1 MAQYSQQDNLLVLGW
16 QVNPEAHPIYWLN
29 KDATVEI
36 QQDRDLARVSADLM
50 DSHTVIVAQSGSGK
64 SFFLGRLIEELLM
77 RTKCRCLI
85 FDPNGDFSRMDHINE
100 DVWQQRGYDL
110 VSGNGLLTHDTKNAF
125 VTSWGMIHKRV
136 RTRRPPGNSSIAER
150 LDVWWPGLSNDILAA
165 VFDDPI
171 RRSELYHCHE
181 FVKAISELQMVRHK
195 LGRQEGTLI
204 DRAEQIYNTWGDEK
218 NTTDDIEA
226 YLNQEFEIPQAGQVV
241 TIYPIPFVSW
251 SMHKD
256 PVKREQAMNQVKRR
270 AASALRYF
278 PKEIATF
285 YFGKAREYETTDI
298 IAKEPPKSSKELP
311 RLDIVD
317 LASLPDN
324 NTRYLVTNTIIAEES
339 ERARQNWWEIMV
351 ENMDDTR
358 VPVFV
363 VLEEAHNFIPEEPH
377 NRAQA
382 ALRDQFRTIAAEGRK
397 YGLFLILV
405 SQRPDKLD
413 HLILSECA
421 NKAIMRLDSRTIVQ
435 LVREKLGL
443 QDVDPYLLD
452 KTAQFKKGRVLI
464 TGQWTSRPEIFY
476 CAARRTL
483 QGGRDLQKKYW
494 ARPNLP
500 MPTSFVQADK

>member
-1 MAQYSQQDNLLVLGW
+1 
-16 QVNPEAHPIYWLN
+16 
-29 KDATVEI
+29 
-36 QQDRDLARVSADLM
+36 M

-64 SFFLGRLIEELLM
+64 SFFLGRLVEELLM

-85 FDPNGDFSRMDHINE
+85 FDPNGDFSRMDQINE
-100 DVWQQRGYDL
+100 DVWQESSYDL
-110 VSGNGLLTHDTKNAF
+110 RSGNALLSHDTKNAF
-125 VTSWGMIHKRV
+125 LSSWGGIQKRV
-136 RTRRPPGNSSIAER
+136 RTRRPLSNSSSIEQH
-150 LDVWWPGLSNDILAA
+150 LDIWWPGLSIDMLEE
-165 VFDDPI
+165 VFDDPMK
-171 RRSELYHCHE
+171 RSELYHCHS
-181 FVKAISELQMVRHK
+181 FVRAISELQMIRTK
-195 LGRQEGTLI
+195 LGRHEGTLI
-204 DRAEQIYNTWGDEK
+204 DRAEQIYNAGGDK
-218 NTTDDIEA
+218 NNTTDKIEA
-226 YLNQEFEIPQAGQVV
+226 FLNQEFEIPQAGQVV
-241 TIYPIPFVSW
+241 TTYPIPFVSW

-256 PVKREQAMNQVKRR
+256 PAKRKEAMEQVKRR

-278 PKEIATF
+278 TKEMARF
-285 YFGKAREYETTDI
+285 YFGKAREYEATDI
-298 IAKEPPKSSKELP
+298 IAKEPPKSSRDLP
-311 RLDIVD
+311 RLDILD
-317 LASLPDN
+317 LASLSDN
-324 NTRYLVTNTIIAEES
+324 NTRYLVTNTIIAEEW
-339 ERARQNWWEIMV
+339 ERARQNWWESMV

-363 VLEEAHNFIPEEPH
+363 VLEEAHNFIPEEPL

-443 QDVDPYLLD
+443 QDIDPYMLD
-452 KTAQFKKGRVLI
+452 RTIQFKKGRVLV

-494 ARPNLP
+494 ARPHS
-500 MPTSFVQADK
+500 PTPTNFV

>member
-1 MAQYSQQDNLLVLGW
+1 MALSEDNLLVLGW
-16 QVNPEAHPIYWLN
+16 QVNPEGHPIYWLN
-29 KDATVEI
+29 ENAKVGL
-36 QQDRDLARVSADLM
+36 QHNSDLLKVSADLM

-64 SFFLGRLIEELLM
+64 SFFLGRLIEELLI

-85 FDPNGDFSRMDHINE
+85 FDPNGDFSRMDQINE
-100 DVWQQRGYDL
+100 DVWQERNYDL
-110 VSGNGLLTHDTKNAF
+110 RSGNALLSHDTRNAF
-125 VTSWGMIHKRV
+125 LSSWGGIQKRV
-136 RTRRPPGNSSIAER
+136 RTRRPPGNGSINER
-150 LDVWWPGLSNDILAA
+150 LEVWWPGLSNDLLSE
-165 VFDDPI
+165 VFDDPMK
-171 RRSELYHCHE
+171 RSELYHCHE
-181 FVKAISELQMVRHK
+181 FVRAISELQMVRYK

-204 DRAEQIYNTWGDEK
+204 DRAEQIYNAWGGDKE
-218 NTTDDIEA
+218 NTTEDIEA

-256 PVKREQAMNQVKRR
+256 PFKRKEAMEQVKRR
-270 AASALRYF
+270 AASSLRYF
-278 PKEIATF
+278 TKEMARF
-285 YFGKAREYETTDI
+285 YFGRAREYEETAI
-298 IAKEPPKSSKELP
+298 IAKEPPKSSRELP

-324 NTRYLVTNTIIAEES
+324 NTRYLVTNSIIAEEW
-339 ERARQNWWEIMV
+339 ERARQNWWESMV

-363 VLEEAHNFIPEEPH
+363 VLEEAHNFVPEETR

-382 ALRDQFRTIAAEGRK
+382 ALKDQFRTIAAEGRK

-443 QDVDPYLLD
+443 QDIDPYMLD
-452 KTAQFKKGRVLI
+452 KTVQFKKGRVLI
-464 TGQWTSRPEIFY
+464 TGQWTPSPDVFY
-476 CAARRTL
+476 CAARRTV

-494 ARPNLP
+494 ARP
-500 MPTSFVQADK
+500 

>member
-1 MAQYSQQDNLLVLGW
+1 
-16 QVNPEAHPIYWLN
+16 
-29 KDATVEI
+29 
-36 QQDRDLARVSADLM
+36 M
-50 DSHTVIVAQSGSGK
+50 DQ
-64 SFFLGRLIEELLM
+64 
-77 RTKCRCLI
+77 
-85 FDPNGDFSRMDHINE
+85 INE
-100 DVWQQRGYDL
+100 DVWQERNYDL
-110 VSGNGLLTHDTKNAF
+110 RSGNALLSHDTKNAF
-125 VTSWGMIHKRV
+125 LSSWGGIQKRV
-136 RTRRPPGNSSIAER
+136 RTRRPPGKGSINER
-150 LDVWWPGLSNDILAA
+150 LEVWWPGLSNDLLAE
-165 VFDDPI
+165 VFDDPMK
-171 RRSELYHCHE
+171 RSELYHCHE
-181 FVKAISELQMVRHK
+181 FVKAISELQMVRYK

-204 DRAEQIYNTWGDEK
+204 DRAEQIYNAWGDKENK
-218 NTTDDIEA
+218 TEDIEA

-256 PVKREQAMNQVKRR
+256 PFKRKEVMEQVKRR
-270 AASALRYF
+270 AASSLRYF
-278 PKEIATF
+278 TKEMARF
-285 YFGKAREYETTDI
+285 YFGRAREYEETAI
-298 IAKEPPKSSKELP
+298 IAKGPPKSSRELP

-324 NTRYLVTNTIIAEES
+324 NTRYLVTNSIIAEEW
-339 ERARQNWWEIMV
+339 ERARQNWWESMV

-363 VLEEAHNFIPEEPH
+363 VLEEAHNFVPEETR

-382 ALRDQFRTIAAEGRK
+382 ALKDQFRTIAAEGRK

-443 QDVDPYLLD
+443 QDIDPYMLD
-452 KTAQFKKGRVLI
+452 KTVQFKKGRVLI
-464 TGQWTSRPEIFY
+464 TGQWTSRPDIFY
-476 CAARRTL
+476 CAARRTV

-494 ARPNLP
+494 ARP
-500 MPTSFVQADK
+500 

>member
-1 MAQYSQQDNLLVLGW
+1 MALNDDNNLVLGW
-16 QVNPEAHPIYWLN
+16 QVNTEGHPIYWLN
-29 KDATVEI
+29 ENVKVGL
-36 QQDRDLARVSADLM
+36 QHNSDLLRVSADVM

-64 SFFLGRLIEELLM
+64 SFFLGRLVEEVLM
-77 RTKCRCLI
+77 RTKCRCLM
-85 FDPNGDFSRMDHINE
+85 FDPNGDFSRMDQINE
-100 DVWQQRGYDL
+100 DVWQESRYDL
-110 VSGNGLLTHDTKNAF
+110 RSGNALLSHDTKNVF
-125 VTSWGMIHKRV
+125 LSSWERIQKRV
-136 RTRRPPGNSSIAER
+136 RTRRLLSSSSIEQH
-150 LDVWWPGLSNDILAA
+150 LDIWWPGLSIDMLQE
-165 VFDDPI
+165 VFDDPMK
-171 RRSELYHCHE
+171 RSELYHCHS
-181 FVKAISELQMVRHK
+181 FVRAISELQMIRTK
-195 LGRQEGTLI
+195 LGRQEGSLI
-204 DRAEQIYNTWGDEK
+204 DRAEQIYNAWGDK
-218 NTTDDIEA
+218 NYTSDKIEA
-226 YLNQEFEIPQAGQVV
+226 FLNQEFEISQAGQVV
-241 TIYPIPFVSW
+241 TTYPIPFVSW

-256 PVKREQAMNQVKRR
+256 PAKRSEAMEQVKRR

-278 PKEIATF
+278 TKEMARF
-285 YFGKAREYETTDI
+285 YFGKAREYEANDI
-298 IAKEPPKSSKELP
+298 IAKEPPKSSRDLP

-324 NTRYLVTNTIIAEES
+324 NTRYLVTNTIIAEEW
-339 ERARQNWWEIMV
+339 ERARQNWWESMV
-351 ENMDDTR
+351 ENIDDTR

-443 QDVDPYLLD
+443 QDIDPYMLD
-452 KTAQFKKGRVLI
+452 RTIQFKKGRVLV

-494 ARPNLP
+494 ARPYSP
-500 MPTSFVQADK
+500 TPTSIV

>member
-1 MAQYSQQDNLLVLGW
+1 
-16 QVNPEAHPIYWLN
+16 
-29 KDATVEI
+29 
-36 QQDRDLARVSADLM
+36 M
-50 DSHTVIVAQSGSGK
+50 DQ
-64 SFFLGRLIEELLM
+64 
-77 RTKCRCLI
+77 
-85 FDPNGDFSRMDHINE
+85 INE
-100 DVWQQRGYDL
+100 DVWQERSYDL
-110 VSGNGLLTHDTKNAF
+110 RSGSGLLSHDTKNAF
-125 VTSWGMIHKRV
+125 LSSWGGIQKQV
-136 RTRRPPGNSSIAER
+136 RTRRPPGNGSINER
-150 LDVWWPGLSNDILAA
+150 LDVWWPGLSNDLLAE
-165 VFDDPI
+165 VFDDPMK
-171 RRSELYHCHE
+171 RSELYHCHE
-181 FVKAISELQMVRHK
+181 FVKAISELQMIRYK

-204 DRAEQIYNTWGDEK
+204 DRAEQIYNTWGDKE
-218 NTTDDIEA
+218 NTTEDIEA
-226 YLNQEFEIPQAGQVV
+226 FLNQEFEIPQARQVV
-241 TIYPIPFVSW
+241 ATYPIPFVSW

-256 PVKREQAMNQVKRR
+256 PAKRKEAMEQVKRR

-278 PKEIATF
+278 TKEMARF
-285 YFGKAREYETTDI
+285 YFGKAREYEATDI
-298 IAKEPPKSSKELP
+298 IAKEPPKSSRDLP

-324 NTRYLVTNTIIAEES
+324 NTRYLVTNSIIAEEW
-339 ERARQNWWEIMV
+339 ERARQNWWESMV

-363 VLEEAHNFIPEEPH
+363 VLEEAHNFIPEEPR

-443 QDVDPYLLD
+443 QDIDPYMLD
-452 KTAQFKKGRVLI
+452 RTIQIKKGRVLI

-494 ARPNLP
+494 ARPYFP
-500 MPTSFVQADK
+500 

>member
-1 MAQYSQQDNLLVLGW
+1 MALNEDNLLVLGW
-16 QVNPEAHPIYWLN
+16 QVNPEGHPIYWLKEN
-29 KDATVEI
+29 AKVGL
-36 QQDRDLARVSADLM
+36 QHNSDLLKVSADLM

-64 SFFLGRLIEELLM
+64 SFFLGRLVEELLI

-85 FDPNGDFSRMDHINE
+85 FDPNGDFSRMDQINE
-100 DVWQQRGYDL
+100 DVWQERNYDL
-110 VSGNGLLTHDTKNAF
+110 RSGNALLSHDTKNAF
-125 VTSWGMIHKRV
+125 LSSWGGIQKRV
-136 RTRRPPGNSSIAER
+136 RTRRPPGNGSINER
-150 LDVWWPGLSNDILAA
+150 LEVWWPGLSNDLLAE
-165 VFDDPI
+165 VFDDPMK
-171 RRSELYHCHE
+171 RSELYHCHE
-181 FVKAISELQMVRHK
+181 FVKAISELQMVRYK

-204 DRAEQIYNTWGDEK
+204 DRAEQIYNAWGDKENK
-218 NTTDDIEA
+218 TEDIEA

-256 PVKREQAMNQVKRR
+256 PFKRKEVMEQVKRR
-270 AASALRYF
+270 AASSLRYF
-278 PKEIATF
+278 TKEMARF
-285 YFGKAREYETTDI
+285 YFGRAREYEETAI
-298 IAKEPPKSSKELP
+298 IAKDPPKSSSELP

-324 NTRYLVTNTIIAEES
+324 NTRYLVTNSIIAEEW
-339 ERARQNWWEIMV
+339 ERARQNWWESMV

-363 VLEEAHNFIPEEPH
+363 VLEEAHNFVPEETR

-382 ALRDQFRTIAAEGRK
+382 ALKDQFRTIAAEGRK

-443 QDVDPYLLD
+443 QDIDPYMLD
-452 KTAQFKKGRVLI
+452 KTVQFKKGRVLI
-464 TGQWTSRPEIFY
+464 TGQWTSRPDIFY
-476 CAARRTL
+476 CAARRTV

-494 ARPNLP
+494 ARP
-500 MPTSFVQADK
+500 

>member
-1 MAQYSQQDNLLVLGW
+1 MALKEDNHLVLGW
-16 QVNPEAHPIYWLN
+16 QVNTEGHPIYWLN
-29 KDATVEI
+29 ENVKVGL
-36 QQDRDLARVSADLM
+36 QHNSDLLRVSADVM

-64 SFFLGRLIEELLM
+64 SFFLGRLVEELLM

-85 FDPNGDFSRMDHINE
+85 FDPDGDFSRMDQINE
-100 DVWQQRGYDL
+100 GVWQERSYDL
-110 VSGNGLLTHDTKNAF
+110 RSGNALLSHDTKNAF
-125 VTSWGMIHKRV
+125 LSSWRGIQKRV
-136 RTRRPPGNSSIAER
+136 RTHRPLSSGSIGQH
-150 LDVWWPGLSNDILAA
+150 LDIWWPGLSIDMLEE
-165 VFDDPI
+165 VFDDPMK
-171 RRSELYHCHE
+171 RSELYHCHS
-181 FVKAISELQMVRHK
+181 FVRAISELQMIRTK
-195 LGRQEGTLI
+195 LGKQEGALI
-204 DRAEQIYNTWGDEK
+204 DRAEQIYNAWGDK
-218 NTTDDIEA
+218 NNMTDKIEA
-226 YLNQEFEIPQAGQVV
+226 FLSQEFEIPQAGQVG

-256 PVKREQAMNQVKRR
+256 PAKRKEAMEQVKRR
-270 AASALRYF
+270 AASSLRYF
-278 PKEIATF
+278 TKEMARF
-285 YFGKAREYETTDI
+285 YFGKAHEYEATDI
-298 IAKEPPKSSKELP
+298 IAKELPKSSRELP

-324 NTRYLVTNTIIAEES
+324 NTPYLVTNTIIAEEW
-339 ERARQNWWEIMV
+339 ERARQNWWKIMV

-363 VLEEAHNFIPEEPH
+363 VLEEAHNFIPEEPR

-397 YGLFLILV
+397 YRLFLILV

-443 QDVDPYLLD
+443 QDIDPYMLD
-452 KTAQFKKGRVLI
+452 RTIQFKKGRVLV

-494 ARPNLP
+494 ARPHSP
-500 MPTSFVQADK
+500 TPTSFA

>member
-1 MAQYSQQDNLLVLGW
+1 MALNEDNLLVLGW
-16 QVNPEAHPIYWLN
+16 QVNPEGHPIYWLN
-29 KDATVEI
+29 ENAKVGL
-36 QQDRDLARVSADLM
+36 QHNSDLLKVSADLM

-64 SFFLGRLIEELLM
+64 SFFLGRLIEELLI

-85 FDPNGDFSRMDHINE
+85 FDPNGDFSRMDQINE
-100 DVWQQRGYDL
+100 DVWQGHSYDL
-110 VSGNGLLTHDTKNAF
+110 RSGNALLSHDTKNAF
-125 VTSWGMIHKRV
+125 LSSWGGIQKRV
-136 RTRRPPGNSSIAER
+136 RTRRPPGNGGSINER
-150 LDVWWPGLSNDILAA
+150 LDVWWPGLSNDLLAE
-165 VFDDPI
+165 VFDDPMK
-171 RRSELYHCHE
+171 RSELYHCHE
-181 FVKAISELQMVRHK
+181 FVKAISELQMVRYK

-204 DRAEQIYNTWGDEK
+204 DRAEQIYNTWGDKENK
-218 NTTDDIEA
+218 TEDIEA

-256 PVKREQAMNQVKRR
+256 PFKRKEAMEQVKRR

-278 PKEIATF
+278 TKEMARF
-285 YFGKAREYETTDI
+285 YFGRAREYEATDI
-298 IAKEPPKSSKELP
+298 IAKEPPKSSRELP

-324 NTRYLVTNTIIAEES
+324 NTRYLVTNSIIAEEW
-339 ERARQNWWEIMV
+339 ERARQNWWESMV

-358 VPVFV
+358 VPAFA
-363 VLEEAHNFIPEEPH
+363 VLEEAHNFVPEETR

-382 ALRDQFRTIAAEGRK
+382 ALKDQFRTIAAEGRK

-443 QDVDPYLLD
+443 QDIDPYMLD
-452 KTAQFKKGRVLI
+452 KTVQFKKGRVLI
-464 TGQWTSRPEIFY
+464 TGQWTSRPDVFY
-476 CAARRTL
+476 CAARRTV

-494 ARPNLP
+494 ARPYFP
-500 MPTSFVQADK
+500 

>member
-1 MAQYSQQDNLLVLGW
+1 MALNGDNLLVLGW
-16 QVNPEAHPIYWLN
+16 QVNPEGHPIYWLN
-29 KDATVEI
+29 ENAKVGLHHDS
-36 QQDRDLARVSADLM
+36 DLLRVSADLM

-64 SFFLGRLIEELLM
+64 SFFLGRLIEELLI

-85 FDPNGDFSRMDHINE
+85 FDPNGDFSRMDQINE
-100 DVWQQRGYDL
+100 DVWQERSYDL
-110 VSGNGLLTHDTKNAF
+110 RSGNALLSHDTKDAF
-125 VTSWGMIHKRV
+125 LSSWRGIQKRV
-136 RTRRPPGNSSIAER
+136 RTRRAPGNGSINEH
-150 LDVWWPGLSNDILAA
+150 LDVWWPGLSNDLLAE
-165 VFDDPI
+165 VFDDPMK
-171 RRSELYHCHE
+171 RSELYHCHE
-181 FVKAISELQMVRHK
+181 FVKAISELQMVRYK

-204 DRAEQIYNTWGDEK
+204 DRAEQIYNTWGDKE
-218 NTTDDIEA
+218 NTTEDIEA

-256 PVKREQAMNQVKRR
+256 PFKRKEAMEQVKRR

-278 PKEIATF
+278 TKEMARF
-285 YFGKAREYETTDI
+285 YFGKAREYEETAI
-298 IAKEPPKSSKELP
+298 IAKKPPKSSRELP

-324 NTRYLVTNTIIAEES
+324 STRYLVTNSIIAEEW
-339 ERARQNWWEIMV
+339 ERARQNWWESMV

-363 VLEEAHNFIPEEPH
+363 VLEEAHNFVPEEPR

-443 QDVDPYLLD
+443 QDIDPYMLE
-452 KTAQFKKGRVLI
+452 KTVQFKKGRVLI
-464 TGQWTSRPEIFY
+464 TGQWTSRPDVFY
-476 CAARRTL
+476 CGARRTV

-494 ARPNLP
+494 ARPYFP
-500 MPTSFVQADK
+500 

>member
-1 MAQYSQQDNLLVLGW
+1 MALKEDNHLVLGW
-16 QVNPEAHPIYWLN
+16 QVNTEGHPIYWLN
-29 KDATVEI
+29 ENVKVGL
-36 QQDRDLARVSADLM
+36 QHNSDLLRVSADVM

-64 SFFLGRLIEELLM
+64 SFFLGRLVEELLM

-85 FDPNGDFSRMDHINE
+85 FDPDGDFSRMDQINE
-100 DVWQQRGYDL
+100 GVWQERSYDL
-110 VSGNGLLTHDTKNAF
+110 RSGNALLSHDTKNAF
-125 VTSWGMIHKRV
+125 LSSWRGIQKRV
-136 RTRRPPGNSSIAER
+136 RTHRPLSSGSIGQH
-150 LDVWWPGLSNDILAA
+150 LDIWWPGLSIDMLEE
-165 VFDDPI
+165 VFDDPMK
-171 RRSELYHCHE
+171 RSELYHCHS
-181 FVKAISELQMVRHK
+181 FVRAISELQMIRTK
-195 LGRQEGTLI
+195 LGKQEGALI
-204 DRAEQIYNTWGDEK
+204 DRAEQIYNAWGDK
-218 NTTDDIEA
+218 NNMTDKIEA
-226 YLNQEFEIPQAGQVV
+226 FLSQEFEIPQAGQVG

-256 PVKREQAMNQVKRR
+256 PAKRKESIEQVKRR
-270 AASALRYF
+270 AASSLRYF
-278 PKEIATF
+278 TKEMAKF
-285 YFGKAREYETTDI
+285 YFGRAREYEATDI
-298 IAKEPPKSSKELP
+298 IAKELPKSSRELP

-324 NTRYLVTNTIIAEES
+324 STLYLVTNTIVAEEW
-339 ERARQNWWEIMV
+339 ERARQNWWESMV

-363 VLEEAHNFIPEEPH
+363 VLEEAHNFIPEEPR

-443 QDVDPYLLD
+443 QDIDPYMLD
-452 KTAQFKKGRVLI
+452 RTIQFKKGRVLV

-494 ARPNLP
+494 ARPHSP
-500 MPTSFVQADK
+500 TPTSFA

>member
-1 MAQYSQQDNLLVLGW
+1 MAQSLNEDNLLVLGW
-16 QVNPEAHPIYWLN
+16 QVNPEGHPIYWLN
-29 KDATVEI
+29 ENAKVGL
-36 QQDRDLARVSADLM
+36 QHNSDLLRVSADLM

-64 SFFLGRLIEELLM
+64 SFFLGRLIEELLI

-85 FDPNGDFSRMDHINE
+85 FDPNGDFSRMDQINE
-100 DVWQQRGYDL
+100 YVWQERSYDL
-110 VSGNGLLTHDTKNAF
+110 RSGNALLSHDTKNAF
-125 VTSWGMIHKRV
+125 LSSWGGIQKQV
-136 RTRRPPGNSSIAER
+136 RTRRPPGNGSINER
-150 LDVWWPGLSNDILAA
+150 LDVWWPGLSNDLLAE
-165 VFDDPI
+165 VFDDPMK
-171 RRSELYHCHE
+171 RSELYHCHE
-181 FVKAISELQMVRHK
+181 FVKAISELQMVRYK

-204 DRAEQIYNTWGDEK
+204 DRAEQIYNTWGDKE
-218 NTTDDIEA
+218 NTTEDIEA
-226 YLNQEFEIPQAGQVV
+226 FLNQEFEIAQARQVV

-256 PVKREQAMNQVKRR
+256 PFKREQAMKQVKRR

-278 PKEIATF
+278 TKEMARF
-285 YFGKAREYETTDI
+285 YFGKAREYEATDI
-298 IAKEPPKSSKELP
+298 IAKEPPKSSRDLP

-324 NTRYLVTNTIIAEES
+324 NTRYLVTNSIIAEEW
-339 ERARQNWWEIMV
+339 ERARQNWWESMV

-363 VLEEAHNFIPEEPH
+363 VLEEAHNFIPEEPR

-443 QDVDPYLLD
+443 QDIDPYMLD
-452 KTAQFKKGRVLI
+452 RTIQIKKGRVLI

-494 ARPNLP
+494 ARPYFP
-500 MPTSFVQADK
+500 

>member
-1 MAQYSQQDNLLVLGW
+1 MALNEDNHLVLGW
-16 QVNPEAHPIYWLN
+16 QVNTEGHPIYWLN
-29 KDATVEI
+29 ENVKVGL
-36 QQDRDLARVSADLM
+36 QHNSDLLRVSADLM

-64 SFFLGRLIEELLM
+64 SFFLGRLVEELLI

-85 FDPNGDFSRMDHINE
+85 FDPDGDFSRMDQINE
-100 DVWQQRGYDL
+100 DVWQETSYDL
-110 VSGNGLLTHDTKNAF
+110 RSGNALLSHDTKNAF
-125 VTSWGMIHKRV
+125 LSSWGGIQKRV
-136 RTRRPPGNSSIAER
+136 RTRRPLSSSSIEQH
-150 LDVWWPGLSNDILAA
+150 LDIWWPGLSVDMLEE
-165 VFDDPI
+165 VFDDPMK
-171 RRSELYHCHE
+171 RSELYHCHS
-181 FVKAISELQMVRHK
+181 FVRAISELQMVRTK
-195 LGRQEGTLI
+195 LGKQEGTLI
-204 DRAEQIYNTWGDEK
+204 DRAEQIYNAWGDK
-218 NTTDDIEA
+218 NNTTDNIEA
-226 YLNQEFEIPQAGQVV
+226 YLNKEFEIPQAGQVV
-241 TIYPIPFVSW
+241 TIHPIPFVSW

-256 PVKREQAMNQVKRR
+256 PAKRSEAMEQVKRR
-270 AASALRYF
+270 AVSALRYF
-278 PKEIATF
+278 TKEMARF
-285 YFGKAREYETTDI
+285 YFGKAREYEATDI
-298 IAKEPPKSSKELP
+298 IAKEPPKSSRDLP

-324 NTRYLVTNTIIAEES
+324 NTRYLVANTIIAEEW
-339 ERARQNWWEIMV
+339 ERVRQNWWENMV
-351 ENMDDTR
+351 ENINDTR

-413 HLILSECA
+413 HLILSECG
-421 NKAIMRLDSRTIVQ
+421 NKAIMRLDSRTILQ

-443 QDVDPYLLD
+443 QDIDPYMLD
-452 KTAQFKKGRVLI
+452 RTIQFKKGRVLV

-494 ARPNLP
+494 ARPYSP
-500 MPTSFVQADK
+500 TPTSFV

>member
-1 MAQYSQQDNLLVLGW
+1 MALNDDNLLVLGW
-16 QVNPEAHPIYWLN
+16 QVNTEGHPIYWLDEN
-29 KDATVEI
+29 AKVGL
-36 QQDRDLARVSADLM
+36 QHNSDLLRVSADLM

-85 FDPNGDFSRMDHINE
+85 FDPNGDFSRMDQINE
-100 DVWQQRGYDL
+100 DVWQESSYDL
-110 VSGNGLLTHDTKNAF
+110 RSGNALLSHDTKNAF
-125 VTSWGMIHKRV
+125 LSSWGGIQKRV
-136 RTRRPPGNSSIAER
+136 RTRRPLSNSGSIEQH
-150 LDVWWPGLSNDILAA
+150 LDIWWPGLSVDMLEE
-165 VFDDPI
+165 VFDDPMK
-171 RRSELYHCHE
+171 RSELYHCHS
-181 FVKAISELQMVRHK
+181 FVRAISELQMIRTK

-204 DRAEQIYNTWGDEK
+204 DRAEQIYNAWREK
-218 NTTDDIEA
+218 NNTTHNIEA
-226 YLNQEFEIPQAGQVV
+226 YLNKEFEIPQAGQVV
-241 TIYPIPFVSW
+241 TIHPIPFVSW

-256 PVKREQAMNQVKRR
+256 PAKRKEAMEQVKRR

-278 PKEIATF
+278 TKEMARF
-285 YFGKAREYETTDI
+285 YFGKAHEYEATDI
-298 IAKEPPKSSKELP
+298 IAKEPPKPSRDLP

-324 NTRYLVTNTIIAEES
+324 NTRYLVTNTIIAEEW
-339 ERARQNWWEIMV
+339 ERAKQNWWESMV
-351 ENMDDTR
+351 ENLNDTR

-363 VLEEAHNFIPEEPH
+363 VLEEAHNFIPEEPR

-397 YGLFLILV
+397 YGIFLILV

-443 QDVDPYLLD
+443 QDIDPYMLD
-452 KTAQFKKGRVLI
+452 RTIQFKKGRVLV

-494 ARPNLP
+494 ARPYSP
-500 MPTSFVQADK
+500 TPTSFV

>member
-1 MAQYSQQDNLLVLGW
+1 MALNEDNLLVLGW
-16 QVNPEAHPIYWLN
+16 QVNPEGHPVYWLN
-29 KDATVEI
+29 ENAKVGL
-36 QQDRDLARVSADLM
+36 QHNSDLLKVSADLM

-64 SFFLGRLIEELLM
+64 SFFLGRLIEELLI

-85 FDPNGDFSRMDHINE
+85 FDPNGDFSRMDQINE
-100 DVWQQRGYDL
+100 NVWQERNYDL
-110 VSGNGLLTHDTKNAF
+110 RSGNALLSHDTKNAF
-125 VTSWGMIHKRV
+125 LSSWGGIQKRV
-136 RTRRPPGNSSIAER
+136 RTRRPPGNGSINER
-150 LDVWWPGLSNDILAA
+150 LEVWWPGLSNDLLAE
-165 VFDDPI
+165 VFDDPMK
-171 RRSELYHCHE
+171 RSELYHCHE
-181 FVKAISELQMVRHK
+181 FVKAISELQMVRYK

-204 DRAEQIYNTWGDEK
+204 DRAEQIYNTWGDKE
-218 NTTDDIEA
+218 NTTEDIEA

-241 TIYPIPFVSW
+241 TINPIPFVSW

-256 PVKREQAMNQVKRR
+256 AFKRKEAMEQVKRR
-270 AASALRYF
+270 AASSLRYF
-278 PKEIATF
+278 TKEMARF
-285 YFGKAREYETTDI
+285 YFGRAREYEETAI
-298 IAKEPPKSSKELP
+298 IAKEPPKSSSELP

-324 NTRYLVTNTIIAEES
+324 NTRYLVTNSIIAEEW
-339 ERARQNWWEIMV
+339 ERARQNWWESMV

-363 VLEEAHNFIPEEPH
+363 VLEEAHNFVPEETR

-382 ALRDQFRTIAAEGRK
+382 ALKDQFRTIAAEGRK
-397 YGLFLILV
+397 FGLFLILV

-443 QDVDPYLLD
+443 QDIDPYMLD
-452 KTAQFKKGRVLI
+452 KTVQFKKGRVLI
-464 TGQWTSRPEIFY
+464 TGQWTSRPDVFY
-476 CAARRTL
+476 CAARRTV

-494 ARPNLP
+494 ARPHFP
-500 MPTSFVQADK
+500 

>member
-1 MAQYSQQDNLLVLGW
+1 MDQINEYVW
-16 QVNPEAHPIYWLN
+16 QERSY
-29 KDATVEI
+29 
-36 QQDRDLARVSADLM
+36 DLR
-50 DSHTVIVAQSGSGK
+50 SGSG
-64 SFFLGRLIEELLM
+64 LL
-77 RTKCRCLI
+77 
-85 FDPNGDFSRMDHINE
+85 S
-100 DVWQQRGYDL
+100 
-110 VSGNGLLTHDTKNAF
+110 HDTKNAF
-125 VTSWGMIHKRV
+125 LSSWGGIQKQV
-136 RTRRPPGNSSIAER
+136 RTRRPPGNGSINER
-150 LDVWWPGLSNDILAA
+150 LDVWWPGLSNDLLAE
-165 VFDDPI
+165 VFDDPMK
-171 RRSELYHCHE
+171 RSELYHCHE
-181 FVKAISELQMVRHK
+181 FVKAISELQMVRYK

-204 DRAEQIYNTWGDEK
+204 DRAEQIYNTWGDKE
-218 NTTDDIEA
+218 NTTEDIEA
-226 YLNQEFEIPQAGQVV
+226 FLNQEFEIPQARQVV

-256 PVKREQAMNQVKRR
+256 PAKRKEAMEQVKRR

-278 PKEIATF
+278 TKEMARF
-285 YFGKAREYETTDI
+285 YFGKAREYEATDI
-298 IAKEPPKSSKELP
+298 IAKEPPKSSRDLP

-324 NTRYLVTNTIIAEES
+324 NTRYLVTNSIIAEEW
-339 ERARQNWWEIMV
+339 ERARQNWWESMV

-363 VLEEAHNFIPEEPH
+363 VLEEAHNFIPEEPR

-443 QDVDPYLLD
+443 QDIDPYMLD
-452 KTAQFKKGRVLI
+452 RTIQIKKGRVLI

-494 ARPNLP
+494 ARPYFP
-500 MPTSFVQADK
+500 

>member
-1 MAQYSQQDNLLVLGW
+1 MALKEDNHLVLGW
-16 QVNPEAHPIYWLN
+16 QVNTEGHPIYWLN
-29 KDATVEI
+29 ENVKVGL
-36 QQDRDLARVSADLM
+36 QHNSDLLRVSADLM

-64 SFFLGRLIEELLM
+64 SFFLGRLVEELLM

-85 FDPNGDFSRMDHINE
+85 FDPDGDFSRMDQVNE
-100 DVWQQRGYDL
+100 DVWQERSYDL
-110 VSGNGLLTHDTKNAF
+110 RSGNALLSHDTKNAF
-125 VTSWGMIHKRV
+125 LSSWRGIQKRV
-136 RTRRPPGNSSIAER
+136 RTHRPLSSGSIGQH
-150 LDVWWPGLSNDILAA
+150 LDIWWPGLSIDMLEE
-165 VFDDPI
+165 VFDDPMK
-171 RRSELYHCHE
+171 RSELYHCHS
-181 FVKAISELQMVRHK
+181 FVKAISELQMIRTK

-204 DRAEQIYNTWGDEK
+204 DRAEQIYNAWGDK
-218 NTTDDIEA
+218 NNTTDKIEA
-226 YLNQEFEIPQAGQVV
+226 FLNQEFEIPQAGQVG
-241 TIYPIPFVSW
+241 TIFPIPFVSW

-256 PVKREQAMNQVKRR
+256 LAKRKQAMEQVKRR
-270 AASALRYF
+270 AASSLRYF
-278 PKEIATF
+278 NKEMARF
-285 YFGKAREYETTDI
+285 YFGKTREYEATDI
-298 IAKEPPKSSKELP
+298 VAKEPPKSSRDLP
-311 RLDIVD
+311 RLDVVD

-324 NTRYLVTNTIIAEES
+324 NTRYLVTNTIIAEEW
-339 ERARQNWWEIMV
+339 ERARQNWWETMV

-363 VLEEAHNFIPEEPH
+363 VLEEAHNFIPEEPR

-421 NKAIMRLDSRTIVQ
+421 SKAIMRLDSRTIVQ

-443 QDVDPYLLD
+443 QDIDPYTLD
-452 KTAQFKKGRVLI
+452 RTIQFKKGRVLV

-494 ARPNLP
+494 ARPHSP
-500 MPTSFVQADK
+500 TPTSFA

>member
-1 MAQYSQQDNLLVLGW
+1 MAQSLNEDNLLVLGW
-16 QVNPEAHPIYWLN
+16 QVNPEGHPIYWLN
-29 KDATVEI
+29 ENAKVGL
-36 QQDRDLARVSADLM
+36 QHNSDLLRVSADLM

-64 SFFLGRLIEELLM
+64 SFFLGRLIEELLI

-85 FDPNGDFSRMDHINE
+85 FDPNGDFSRMDQINE
-100 DVWQQRGYDL
+100 YVWQERSYDL
-110 VSGNGLLTHDTKNAF
+110 RSGSGLLSHDTKNAF
-125 VTSWGMIHKRV
+125 LSSWGGIQKQV
-136 RTRRPPGNSSIAER
+136 RTRRPPGNGSINER
-150 LDVWWPGLSNDILAA
+150 LDVWWPGLSNDLLAE
-165 VFDDPI
+165 VFDDPMK
-171 RRSELYHCHE
+171 RSELYHCHE
-181 FVKAISELQMVRHK
+181 FVKAISELQMVRYK

-204 DRAEQIYNTWGDEK
+204 DRAEQIYNTWGDKE
-218 NTTDDIEA
+218 NTTEDIEA
-226 YLNQEFEIPQAGQVV
+226 FLNQEFEIPQARQVV

-256 PVKREQAMNQVKRR
+256 PFKREQAMKQVKRR

-278 PKEIATF
+278 TKEMARF
-285 YFGKAREYETTDI
+285 YFGKAREYEATDI
-298 IAKEPPKSSKELP
+298 IAKEPPKSSRDLP

-324 NTRYLVTNTIIAEES
+324 NTRYLVTNSIIAEEW
-339 ERARQNWWEIMV
+339 ERARQNWWESMV

-363 VLEEAHNFIPEEPH
+363 VLEEAHNFIPEEPR

-443 QDVDPYLLD
+443 QDIDPYMLD
-452 KTAQFKKGRVLI
+452 RTIQIKKGRVLI

-494 ARPNLP
+494 ARPYFP
-500 MPTSFVQADK
+500 

>member
-1 MAQYSQQDNLLVLGW
+1 MALNEDNLLVLGW
-16 QVNPEAHPIYWLN
+16 QVNPEGHPIYWLKEN
-29 KDATVEI
+29 AKVGL
-36 QQDRDLARVSADLM
+36 QHNSDLLKVSADLM

-64 SFFLGRLIEELLM
+64 SFFLGRLVEELLI

-85 FDPNGDFSRMDHINE
+85 FDPNGDFSRMDQINE
-100 DVWQQRGYDL
+100 DVWQERNYDL
-110 VSGNGLLTHDTKNAF
+110 RSGNALLSHDTKNAF
-125 VTSWGMIHKRV
+125 LSSWGGIQKRV
-136 RTRRPPGNSSIAER
+136 RTRRPPGNGSINER
-150 LDVWWPGLSNDILAA
+150 LEVWWPGLSNDLLAE
-165 VFDDPI
+165 VFDDPMK
-171 RRSELYHCHE
+171 RSELYHCHE
-181 FVKAISELQMVRHK
+181 FVKAISELQMVRYK

-204 DRAEQIYNTWGDEK
+204 DRAEQIYNAWGDKENK
-218 NTTDDIEA
+218 TEDIEA

-256 PVKREQAMNQVKRR
+256 PFKRKEVMEQVKRR
-270 AASALRYF
+270 AASSLRYF
-278 PKEIATF
+278 TKEMARF
-285 YFGKAREYETTDI
+285 YFGRAREYEETAI
-298 IAKEPPKSSKELP
+298 IAKGPPKSSRELP

-324 NTRYLVTNTIIAEES
+324 NTRYLVTNSIIAEEW
-339 ERARQNWWEIMV
+339 ERARQNWWESMV

-363 VLEEAHNFIPEEPH
+363 VLEEAHNFVPEETR

-382 ALRDQFRTIAAEGRK
+382 ALKDQFRTIAAEGRK

-443 QDVDPYLLD
+443 QDIDPYMLD
-452 KTAQFKKGRVLI
+452 KTVQFKKGRVLI
-464 TGQWTSRPEIFY
+464 TGQWTSRPDIFY
-476 CAARRTL
+476 CAARRTV

-494 ARPNLP
+494 ARP
-500 MPTSFVQADK
+500 

>member
-1 MAQYSQQDNLLVLGW
+1 MALNDDNLLVLGW
-16 QVNPEAHPIYWLN
+16 QVNTEGHPIYWLDEN
-29 KDATVEI
+29 AKVGL
-36 QQDRDLARVSADLM
+36 QHNSDLLRVSADLM

-64 SFFLGRLIEELLM
+64 SFFLGRLVEELLI

-85 FDPNGDFSRMDHINE
+85 FDPNGDFSRMDQINE
-100 DVWQQRGYDL
+100 DVWQERSYDL
-110 VSGNGLLTHDTKNAF
+110 RSGNGLLSHDTKNGF
-125 VTSWGMIHKRV
+125 LLSWREIQKRV
-136 RTRRPPGNSSIAER
+136 RTHRPLSSGGSIGQH
-150 LDVWWPGLSNDILAA
+150 LDIWWPGLSIDMLEE
-165 VFDDPI
+165 VFDDPMK
-171 RRSELYHCHE
+171 RSELYHCHS
-181 FVKAISELQMVRHK
+181 FVRAISELQMIRIK

-204 DRAEQIYNTWGDEK
+204 DRAEQIYNAWGDK
-218 NTTDDIEA
+218 NNTTDKIEA
-226 YLNQEFEIPQAGQVV
+226 FLNQEFEIPQAGQVV

-256 PVKREQAMNQVKRR
+256 PAKRKEAMEQVKRR

-278 PKEIATF
+278 TKEMARF
-285 YFGKAREYETTDI
+285 YFGKAREYEATDI
-298 IAKEPPKSSKELP
+298 IAKEPPKSSRDLP

-324 NTRYLVTNTIIAEES
+324 NTRYLVTNTIIAEEW
-339 ERARQNWWEIMV
+339 ERARQNWWESMV

-363 VLEEAHNFIPEEPH
+363 VLEEAHNFIPEEPR

-443 QDVDPYLLD
+443 QDIDPYMLD
-452 KTAQFKKGRVLI
+452 RTIQIKKGRVLI

-494 ARPNLP
+494 ARPYSP
-500 MPTSFVQADK
+500 TPTSFA

>member
-1 MAQYSQQDNLLVLGW
+1 
-16 QVNPEAHPIYWLN
+16 
-29 KDATVEI
+29 
-36 QQDRDLARVSADLM
+36 DLR
-50 DSHTVIVAQSGSGK
+50 SGSG
-64 SFFLGRLIEELLM
+64 LL
-77 RTKCRCLI
+77 
-85 FDPNGDFSRMDHINE
+85 S
-100 DVWQQRGYDL
+100 
-110 VSGNGLLTHDTKNAF
+110 HDTKNAF
-125 VTSWGMIHKRV
+125 LSSWGGIQKQV
-136 RTRRPPGNSSIAER
+136 RTRRPPGNGSINER
-150 LDVWWPGLSNDILAA
+150 LDVWWPGLSNDLLAE
-165 VFDDPI
+165 VFDDPMK
-171 RRSELYHCHE
+171 RSELYHCHE
-181 FVKAISELQMVRHK
+181 FVKAISELQMVRYK

-204 DRAEQIYNTWGDEK
+204 DRAEEIYNAWGDK
-218 NTTDDIEA
+218 NNTTDKIEA
-226 YLNQEFEIPQAGQVV
+226 FLNQEFEIPQAGQVV
-241 TIYPIPFVSW
+241 TTYPIPFVSW

-256 PVKREQAMNQVKRR
+256 PAKRKEAIEQVKRR

-278 PKEIATF
+278 TKEMARF
-285 YFGKAREYETTDI
+285 YFGKAREYEATDI
-298 IAKEPPKSSKELP
+298 IAKEPSKSSRDLP
-311 RLDIVD
+311 RLDIVG

-324 NTRYLVTNTIIAEES
+324 NTRYLVTNTIIAEEW
-339 ERARQNWWEIMV
+339 ERARQNWWESMV

-363 VLEEAHNFIPEEPH
+363 VLEEAHNFIPEEPR

-435 LVREKLGL
+435 SVREKLGL
-443 QDVDPYLLD
+443 QDIDPYMLD
-452 KTAQFKKGRVLI
+452 RTTQFKKGRVLI

-494 ARPNLP
+494 ARPYP
-500 MPTSFVQADK
+500 PTPTSYV